1 MSTTSRPAST
11 EKPFHHGSLQRAA
24 LDAAWGIVSDAGP
37 NALSLRDVAKRQ
49 GVTHR
54 ALYRH
59 FADKADL
66 ELAVVAEGF
75 SRLAAA
81 MQQSLAGDAGKT
93 EPKLAVVE
101 AYVRFALAH
110 AGPYRLMFSQKASAL
125 MAHAGT
131 SAAVNAVI
139 KVALEAFGQPD
150 LVGNQ
155 RLSTRDEVMR
165 AWAQA
170 HGLVDLWFGG
180 ILRARNADEAEAYIV
195 RQLRTQLA

>member
-1 MSTTSRPAST
+1 MSSTARP

-24 LDAAWGIVSDAGP
+24 LDAAWAIVSDAGP
-37 NALSLRDVAKRQ
+37 DALSLRDVAKRQ

-75 SRLAAA
+75 SRLAGAMREALASEAGQAA
-81 MQQSLAGDAGKT
+81 
-93 EPKLAVVE
+93 PKFAIVE

-125 MAHAGT
+125 MAHAATG
-131 SAAVNAVI
+131 AAVNAVI
-139 KVALEAFGQPD
+139 EVALEAFGQP
-150 LVGNQ
+150 
-155 RLSTRDEVMR
+155 RLAGDERMSARDAVIR
-165 AWAQA
+165 AWALA
-170 HGLVDLWFGG
+170 HGLIDLWFGG
-180 ILRARNADEAEAYIV
+180 ILRARNAEEAEAYIA
-195 RQLRTQLA
+195 RQLRVQLA